1 MQKAMTTGDRAE
13 RIATLQDR
21 RQELCNEAGK
31 IVKTVQKREKAL
43 LAEIKKLAAPK
54 RLTALTITW
63 EQDGEVKTIGPTGD
77 LEPGEF
83 LKHVEAIP
91 RSVKSQLDGGGLRRL
106 ETLKGDLRRLPLEY
120 KRDKKRVEQQI
131 HACDMQ
137 IAKLE
142 SQLPG
147 EEGTGTVVSA
157 AMQDPG

>member
-1 MQKAMTTGDRAE
+1 MQRAMNAGDRAE

-21 RQELCNEAGK
+21 RQELCNEAGV

-54 RLTALTITW
+54 RLTNLKITW
-63 EQDGEVKTIGPTGD
+63 VQDGEEVVIGPTGD

-83 LKHVEAIP
+83 LKHVESIP
-91 RSVKSQLDGGGLRRL
+91 RSVKAKLDGGGLRRL
-106 ETLKGDLRRLPLEY
+106 EELKGDLRRLPLEY

-131 HACDMQ
+131 YACDMQ

-147 EEGTGTVVSA
+147 VEGTGTVVSS